1 MIEIIKII
9 TPILTAILTAIIG
22 LFANE
27 KVYLVL

>member
-22 LFANE
+22 LCANE